1 MHRKSCFA
9 CWSHNEEDFCGHQIL
24 QHRRHT
30 MKTNYVWGAVNG
42 TYGTPDIQLNFTP
55 FRVRYQKGRLED
67 RKKQN
72 LQKH

>member
-1 MHRKSCFA
+1 
-9 CWSHNEEDFCGHQIL
+9 
-24 QHRRHT
+24 
-30 MKTNYVWGAVNG
+30 MKTNYVWGAVNS

-55 FRVRYQKGRLED
+55 FRVRYQKGRLEG